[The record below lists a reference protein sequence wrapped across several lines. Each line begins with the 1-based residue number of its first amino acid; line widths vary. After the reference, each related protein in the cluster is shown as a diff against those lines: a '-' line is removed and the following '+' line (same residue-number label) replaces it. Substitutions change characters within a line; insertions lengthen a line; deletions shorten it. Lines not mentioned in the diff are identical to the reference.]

1 MKSDNKF
8 EVIKKLPAGI
18 FSLNFDDKDL
28 EIEHKIWYD
37 NGIKLDSVI
46 IGSDT
51 SLEHIYNFLNKARLH
66 SLNHKQDKVTCR
78 VMKKDI
84 GGELSSLPKDLLIQ

>member
-1 MKSDNKF
+1 MDFDNK
-8 EVIKKLPAGI
+8 
-18 FSLNFDDKDL
+18 NL

-51 SLEHIYNFLNKARLH
+51 SLEHIYDFLNKARLH

-84 GGELSSLPKDLLIQ
+84 GENYLHYLKDR